1 MAERGTTKG
10 GSAGGTGT
18 LDRNEE
24 ESDRNTGTTRL
35 KEELEDYIEARL
47 SVMLQGVGHGLGE
60 GARKLLEW
68 EGFSFS
74 NVIDIFDGGPLVS
87 ARRDQIRTK
96 REARLVRVAAGA
108 NLEGAKRAL
117 IAVPRLKD
125 YRCVSARVARGGDA
139 HAVDAATFTA
149 LGLKDGDE
157 ALVWIDDAH

>member
-1 MAERGTTKG
+1 
-10 GSAGGTGT
+10 
-18 LDRNEE
+18 
-24 ESDRNTGTTRL
+24 
-35 KEELEDYIEARL
+35 
-47 SVMLQGVGHGLGE
+47 
-60 GARKLLEW
+60 LEW

-87 ARRDQIRTK
+87 ARRDHIRTK
-96 REARLVRVAAGA
+96 REARLVRVTASA

-125 YRCVSARVARGGDA
+125 YRCVSARVARSGDA
-139 HAVDAATFTA
+139 HAVDAAALIA